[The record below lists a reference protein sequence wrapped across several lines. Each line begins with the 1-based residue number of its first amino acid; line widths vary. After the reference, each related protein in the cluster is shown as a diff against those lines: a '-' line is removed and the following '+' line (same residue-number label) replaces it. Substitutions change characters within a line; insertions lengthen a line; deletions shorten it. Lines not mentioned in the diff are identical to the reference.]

1 MFFSFSLVGFHM
13 EEGGGREYGVLFFH
27 FLSYTRLVVIGIFA
41 FWSFQNS
48 PPFLCYGGDREI
60 GGEGIKFTFL
70 IVISKP
76 ASCC

>member
-1 MFFSFSLVGFHM
+1 MYKCFFPLVGFTWKKV
-13 EEGGGREYGVLFFH
+13 GVRNTGYFFFH

-70 IVISKP
+70 IVI
-76 ASCC
+76 